1 METYTSH
8 LHEHGFRMTPQR
20 MAVLN
25 ILSQAGAHLTPL
37 AICQKAAEALPGLT
51 DATVYRT
58 LTFLAQQGLVL
69 AAHVGNG
76 QLVYE
81 IAGRNHHHLICRKCG
96 NTCEISHD
104 LLKSL
109 YEQFQAS
116 TGYQIDTVHVTFF
129 GLCPACQAK
138 KTQPETHGG

>member
-1 METYTSH
+1 MEIYTSL
-8 LHEHGFRMTPQR
+8 LHHHGFRMTPQR

-25 ILSQAGAHLTPL
+25 ILSQAGAHLTPIE
-37 AICQKAAEALPGLT
+37 ICQKAAQALPGLT

-58 LTFLAQQGLVL
+58 LNFLTQQGLAL

-81 IAGRNHHHLICRKCG
+81 IAGRNHHHLICRRCG
-96 NTCEISHD
+96 TTCEISHD

-116 TGYQIDTVHVTFF
+116 TGFQIDSLHVTFF
-129 GLCPACQAK
+129 GLCPACQSH
-138 KTQPETHGG
+138 PRWSE

>member
-1 METYTSH
+1 MEIFTSH
-8 LHEHGFRMTPQR
+8 LHHHGFRMTPQR

-25 ILSQAGAHLTPL
+25 ILSQAGAHLTPIE
-37 AICQKAAEALPGLT
+37 ICQKAAQSLPGLT

-58 LTFLAQQGLVL
+58 LNFLTQQGLAL

-81 IAGRNHHHLICRKCG
+81 IAGRNHHHLICRRCG
-96 NTCEISHD
+96 TTCEISHD

-116 TGYQIDTVHVTFF
+116 TGFQIDSLHVTFF
-129 GLCPACQAK
+129 GLCPACQSH
-138 KTQPETHGG
+138 PEQSE